1 MKGSAHPPVGGQAV
15 LEGVMMRTPSYWA
28 VAVRRPDGEIAVLAR
43 EFQSVAVRHRIF
55 RLPILRGVVAL
66 GESMAI
72 GFKALGVSAQYAA
85 DEGDP
90 EGLPAD
96 GAARAEADADKAAPD
111 EIGTWS
117 LVLSFT
123 LAIGVALLLFKVGP
137 GVLSKTLVSDTSS
150 ALFLVVEAAI
160 RIAAFV
166 LYLVALGFVRDLR
179 RVFQFHSAEHKAINA
194 LEAGDPLEPASVQRH
209 SRIHVRCGTA
219 FLLWVM
225 LVAIV
230 VFGLLNA
237 VVGDLSLIGVIA
249 SRILLLPVIAG
260 LAYEIIRLAGRFGTN
275 RAVRAVLAP
284 GLWLQRL
291 TTRECDESQCEVA
304 IRALDEVLRRE
315 RAKRTGAVTA
325 DVDVMA

>member
-1 MKGSAHPPVGGQAV
+1 MKRSAHPPVGGQAV

-28 VAVRRPDGEIAVLAR
+28 VAVRRPDGEIALLSR
-43 EFQSVAVRHRIF
+43 EFQSVAVRHRWL
-55 RLPILRGVVAL
+55 RLPVLRGVVAL
-66 GESMAI
+66 GESMVI

-85 DEGDP
+85 EEETDGEAAPLD
-90 EGLPAD
+90 AD
-96 GAARAEADADKAAPD
+96 GERAAPD

-123 LAIGVALLLFKVGP
+123 LAIGVALALFKIGP
-137 GVLSKTLVSDTSS
+137 GVLSKYLVSDTKSV
-150 ALFLVVEAAI
+150 LFLVVEAAI

-166 LYLVALGFVRDLR
+166 LYLAALGLVKDLR

-194 LEAGDPLEPASVQRH
+194 LEAADPLEPASVQRH

-230 VFGLLNA
+230 VFGILNA
-237 VVGDLSLIGVIA
+237 VVGELSFVGVIA

-260 LAYEIIRLAGRFGTN
+260 LAYEIIRLAGKFGAN
-275 RAVRAVLAP
+275 PAVRAVLAP

-315 RAKRTGAVTA
+315 SAKRAGGVTA